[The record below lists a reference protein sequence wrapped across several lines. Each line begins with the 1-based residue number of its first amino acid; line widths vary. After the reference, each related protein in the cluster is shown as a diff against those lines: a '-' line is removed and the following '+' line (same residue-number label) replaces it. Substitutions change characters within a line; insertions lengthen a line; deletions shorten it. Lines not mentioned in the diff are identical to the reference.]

1 MMRVMRTFWFSIAD
15 LGFSQLCLKS
25 FHREGKIFLA
35 SKCASMR
42 QVLSVF
48 LKEWKI
54 FLAVAAVLSLQ
65 LISAGQLRL
74 CGAVLIGGLLNFFYF
89 LSTAA
94 RLEAAA
100 NSPAPQAKKIMLIGL
115 LLRLGMIFA
124 VLAVAVHIS
133 TELFLAAAVS
143 FGVFYFAT
151 LFILARSEIKRK
163 F

>member
-1 MMRVMRTFWFSIAD
+1 
-15 LGFSQLCLKS
+15 
-25 FHREGKIFLA
+25 
-35 SKCASMR
+35 MR
-42 QVLSVF
+42 QVLNTFKKS
-48 LKEWKI
+48 WKI

-65 LISAGQLRL
+65 LIAAGQLKL
-74 CGAVLIGGLLNFFYF
+74 CGAVLIGGVLNFFYF

-94 RLEAAA
+94 RLEAATNA
-100 NSPAPQAKKIMLIGL
+100 PAAQAKKIMLIGL

-133 TELFLAAAVS
+133 TELFLATAVS
-143 FGVFYFAT
+143 FGVFYLTA

>member
-1 MMRVMRTFWFSIAD
+1 MRRRSV
-15 LGFSQLCLKS
+15 LN
-25 FHREGKIFLA
+25 
-35 SKCASMR
+35 MR

-48 LKEWKI
+48 IQSWKV

-65 LISAGQLRL
+65 LVSAGQPKL
-74 CGAVLIGGLLNFFYF
+74 CGAVLISALLNFFYW

-100 NSPAPQAKKIMLIGL
+100 NSPAPQAKRTMLIGM
-115 LLRLGMIFA
+115 LLRLAMVFA

-133 TELFLAAAVS
+133 TELFLATAVS
-143 FGVFYFAT
+143 FGVFYLTA
-151 LFILARSEIKRK
+151 LFVLARAEVKRK

>member
-1 MMRVMRTFWFSIAD
+1 
-15 LGFSQLCLKS
+15 
-25 FHREGKIFLA
+25 
-35 SKCASMR
+35 MR
-42 QVLSVF
+42 QVLSTFKENWKVF
-48 LKEWKI
+48 S
-54 FLAVAAVLSLQ
+54 AVAAVLSLQ

-74 CGAVLIGGLLNFFYF
+74 CGAVLIGALLNFFYF

-115 LLRLGMIFA
+115 LLRLGMIFV

-133 TELFLAAAVS
+133 TELFLAAAIS
-143 FGVFYFAT
+143 FGVFYLAS
-151 LFILARSEIKRK
+151 LFVLARSELKRK

>member
-1 MMRVMRTFWFSIAD
+1 MLI
-15 LGFSQLCLKS
+15 
-25 FHREGKIFLA
+25 A
-35 SKCASMR
+35 SKCDCMR

-48 LKEWKI
+48 IQNWKI

-65 LISAGQLRL
+65 LISAGQLKL
-74 CGAVLIGGLLNFFYF
+74 CGAVLIGALLNFFYF

-100 NSPAPQAKKIMLIGL
+100 NALAPQAKKIMLIGL
-115 LLRLGMIFA
+115 LLRLGMVFV

-143 FGVFYFAT
+143 FGVFYLAT
-151 LFILARSEIKRK
+151 LFILARSEINRK

>member
-1 MMRVMRTFWFSIAD
+1 M
-15 LGFSQLCLKS
+15 K
-25 FHREGKIFLA
+25 
-35 SKCASMR
+35 
-42 QVLSVF
+42 QVLGIF
-48 LKEWKI
+48 AQNWKI

-65 LISAGQLRL
+65 LISVGQFRL
-74 CGAVLIGGLLNFFYF
+74 SGAVLIGALLNFFYF

-100 NSPAPQAKKIMLIGL
+100 NAPVVQAKKIMLIGL

-133 TELFLAAAVS
+133 TELFLATAVC
-143 FGVFYFAT
+143 FGVFYLAT
-151 LFILARSEIKRK
+151 LFVLARSELKRK

>member
-1 MMRVMRTFWFSIAD
+1 
-15 LGFSQLCLKS
+15 
-25 FHREGKIFLA
+25 
-35 SKCASMR
+35 MR
-42 QVLSVF
+42 QVLKTFKGS
-48 LKEWKI
+48 WKI

-89 LSTAA
+89 LSTAT

-115 LLRLGMIFA
+115 LLRLAMILA
-124 VLAVAVHIS
+124 VLAVAIHIS
-133 TELFLAAAVS
+133 TELFLAAAIS
-143 FGVFYFAT
+143 FGVFYLTA
-151 LFILARSEIKRK
+151 LFVLARSEVRRK